1 MFPETELN
9 SRKYGAARI
18 CQAAESDG
26 DRQITKPNHREGE
39 PSSITHFGTD
49 YSRRGSLLLAT
60 CSDCRGRLGY
70 DHNPNRHAID
80 SRGGT
85 APQHGA
91 PNEPR
96 TRGCRE
102 RRPLRKSRP
111 FPALFQ
117 LRSRSERIRCS
128 LVTYLIF
135 DAVRISTALRRF
147 RAGRPWAVIE
157 TMRVPGQL
165 ARDRWVCNTTVTTHL
180 IKHESR
186 PKFST
191 QFNLGTS
198 LTQYLCLTDSESV
211 LQAMRPSQN
220 VAATAHGE

>member
-26 DRQITKPNHREGE
+26 DRQITKTDHREGE
-39 PSSITHFGTD
+39 PSSITHSARTTV
-49 YSRRGSLLLAT
+49 AAVVC
-60 CSDCRGRLGY
+60 CSPLVPTAGGLLGY

-128 LVTYLIF
+128 LVTHLVF

-147 RAGRPWAVIE
+147 RAGRPWPAIE

-165 ARDRWVCNTTVTTHL
+165 ATDRWVCNPTV
-180 IKHESR
+180 
-186 PKFST
+186 
-191 QFNLGTS
+191 
-198 LTQYLCLTDSESV
+198 
-211 LQAMRPSQN
+211 
-220 VAATAHGE
+220 ATC